1 MAYVEEGSL
10 MGACAGQYNIIADQ
24 GATFARV
31 VTWKDDTGT
40 PVNLTGYSARMQ
52 VRQRYVSTSTVLSLT
67 SPSSGITL
75 GTTNGQIQINV
86 SATTMAGISA
96 GDYRYDLELV
106 SGGGIVTRLLMGS
119 FTVRA
124 EVTR

>member
-1 MAYVEEGSL
+1 
-10 MGACAGQYNIIADQ
+10 MGACAGQYNIVADQ
-24 GATFARV
+24 GATFSRV
-31 VTWKDDTGT
+31 IIWKDDTGT
-40 PVNLTGYSARMQ
+40 PVDITGYSARMQ

-67 SPSSGITL
+67 SPSSGISL
-75 GTTNGQIQINV
+75 GTTNGQIQIVV
-86 SATTMAGISA
+86 SASTMAGVDA

-106 SGGGIVTRLLMGS
+106 SGSGVVTRLLMGS

>member
-1 MAYVEEGSL
+1 

-24 GATFARV
+24 GATFSRV
-31 VTWKDDTGT
+31 VIWKDDTDT

-75 GTTNGQIQINV
+75 GTTNGQIQIVV
-86 SATTMAGISA
+86 SASTMAGIAA
-96 GDYRYDLELV
+96 GDYRYDLELI
-106 SGGGIVTRLLMGS
+106 SGSGIVTRLLMGS

>member
-1 MAYVEEGSL
+1 

-106 SGGGIVTRLLMGS
+106 SGGGVVTRLLMGS